1 MSVEVDGE
9 MLLSVSVLVLLCFQV
24 PTGSSYVFLTLGTP
38 QSRDLDLDA
47 IFSFDHGY
55 AHTEDS
61 NTGMSSD
68 GRWTGSLSRLFRIE
82 SIW

>member
-1 MSVEVDGE
+1 MLIGE
-9 MLLSVSVLVLLCFQV
+9 MLLSVSVLVLLCFEV
-24 PTGSSYVFLTLGTP
+24 PTGSSYIFLTLGTLW
-38 QSRDLDLDA
+38 SRGLDSDA
-47 IFSFDHGY
+47 ISSFDHSY

>member
-1 MSVEVDGE
+1 MLIGE
-9 MLLSVSVLVLLCFQV
+9 MLLSVSVSVLVLFCFGV
-24 PTGSSYVFLTLGTP
+24 PTGSSYILLTLGTSW
-38 QSRDLDLDA
+38 SRDLASDA
-47 IFSFDHGY
+47 IFSFDHGF

-68 GRWTGSLSRLFRIE
+68 GRWIGILSRLFKIE